1 MIKNINMLPVPC
13 DYGYSLAYDLP
24 WKVSAV
30 VNGICFAAEV
40 CDNNAWVIPDTV
52 VHDFF
57 KMIAPKQSEIPC
69 IEEVRT
75 LMVEAGRIFT
85 DCGDTFIRYDEDRQR
100 FYAGHNLWI
109 DRHILTRIDPEDLP
123 PPITAEQA
131 TACFSGLEED

>member
-1 MIKNINMLPVPC
+1 MIKNIEALPVPC
-13 DYGYSLAYDLP
+13 DYGNALVYNLP
-24 WKVSAV
+24 WQVSAV

-40 CDNNAWVIPDTV
+40 CDNNARVIPDTL

-100 FYAGHNLWI
+100 FYAGQILWL
-109 DRHILTRIDPEDLP
+109 DRHIFPRIPLEDLP
-123 PPITAEQA
+123 QPMTAEEVA
-131 TACFSGLEED
+131 ACFAGLEEY